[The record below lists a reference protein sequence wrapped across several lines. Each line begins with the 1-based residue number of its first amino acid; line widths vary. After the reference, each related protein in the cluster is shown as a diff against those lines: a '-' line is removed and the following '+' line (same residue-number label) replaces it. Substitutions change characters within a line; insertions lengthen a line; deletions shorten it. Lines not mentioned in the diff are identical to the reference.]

1 MLGKMQSPNVPY
13 AHVRH
18 LPIAVTEVAVVA
30 VIVVSVAV
38 LVVSVAV
45 DVVVDVVSGSVQR

>member
-1 MLGKMQSPNVPY
+1 MQSPNVPY